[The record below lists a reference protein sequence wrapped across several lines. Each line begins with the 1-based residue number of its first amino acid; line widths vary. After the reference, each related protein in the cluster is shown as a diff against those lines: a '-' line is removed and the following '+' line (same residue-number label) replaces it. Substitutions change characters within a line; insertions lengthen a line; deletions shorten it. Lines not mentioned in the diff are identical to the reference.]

1 MAGQD
6 RQADKIRKEFKDKA
20 GKETR
25 PLDPDAAR
33 AERRRRPGGGQGL
46 DVREELR
53 KQADDNPG
61 SLHRACRARRRG
73 HPPALARASTA

>member
-1 MAGQD
+1 MADQD

-25 PLDPDAAR
+25 KLDPDAAR
-33 AERRRRPGGGQGL
+33 EERQRKPGRNEGL

-53 KQADDNPG
+53 KQADDH
-61 SLHRACRARRRG
+61 SR
-73 HPPALARASTA
+73 

>member
-1 MAGQD
+1 MRAREGGEPVADPD
-6 RQADKIRKEFKDKA
+6 RPADKIREQFKDKA

-33 AERRRRPGGGQGL
+33 AQRKRRPGRSEGL

-53 KQADDNPG
+53 RQADDNT
-61 SLHRACRARRRG
+61 R
-73 HPPALARASTA
+73 